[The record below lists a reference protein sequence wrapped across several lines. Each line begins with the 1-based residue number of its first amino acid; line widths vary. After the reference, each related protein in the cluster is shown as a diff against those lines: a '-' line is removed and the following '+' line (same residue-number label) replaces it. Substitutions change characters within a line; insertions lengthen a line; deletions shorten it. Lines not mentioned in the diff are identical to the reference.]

1 MVRKILFT
9 GANCIYFA
17 SCGFF
22 MSQLFQMDRYLIR
35 TKFWRLFGGAF
46 FFEDLEGNLVAY
58 SKQKRFKLR
67 EDIVLFSDMS
77 CTVPLIQIKA
87 RSIMD
92 LATTYDIIDSQTG
105 ASLGTA
111 KRNFMKSILKDSWT
125 ISDAS
130 GNPYAQFIE
139 DSIAILRR
147 FIPFIPAKY
156 HFEIA
161 GQQPILMQQR
171 FNPIIKQTDV
181 MIPPGHPLDRR
192 VIAAVALLSS
202 AIEGRQ
208 G

>member
-1 MVRKILFT
+1 
-9 GANCIYFA
+9 
-17 SCGFF
+17 
-22 MSQLFQMDRYLIR
+22 MSQLFEMDRYLVR
-35 TKFWRLFGGAF
+35 TKFWRIFGGAF
-46 FFEDLEGNLVAY
+46 YFEDLEGNLVAY
-58 SKQKRFKLR
+58 SRQKRFKLR
-67 EDIVLFSDMS
+67 EDIILYTNES
-77 CTVPLIQIKA
+77 CTEALVQIKA

-92 LATTYDIIDSQTG
+92 LGTTYDIIDSQTG
-105 ASLGTA
+105 VNLGSL
-111 KRNFMKSILKDSWT
+111 KRNFMKSLFKDSWT
-125 ISDAS
+125 INNPA
-130 GNPYAQFIE
+130 GNPYGQFIE

-171 FNPIIKQTDV
+171 FNPIIKRTDV

-192 VIAAVALLSS
+192 VIAAMAILSS

>member
-1 MVRKILFT
+1 
-9 GANCIYFA
+9 
-17 SCGFF
+17 

-35 TKFWRLFGGAF
+35 TKFWRVFGGA
-46 FFEDLEGNLVAY
+46 
-58 SKQKRFKLR
+58 
-67 EDIVLFSDMS
+67 
-77 CTVPLIQIKA
+77 
-87 RSIMD
+87 
-92 LATTYDIIDSQTG
+92 
-105 ASLGTA
+105 
-111 KRNFMKSILKDSWT
+111 
-125 ISDAS
+125 
-130 GNPYAQFIE
+130 YAQFIE

-147 FIPFIPAKY
+147 FVPFIPAKY